1 MKPRI
6 KLALG
11 SYDRHGPLLEGAIDH
26 PLFDFEFLEV
36 DPRQGRHERF
46 LQDFEFDACEL
57 SFSSYVVAVDQGVPV
72 HAVPIFPRRLFSQ
85 SQMYKN
91 LKSGI
96 NSPQD
101 LAGKRIGL
109 SSYQNTLGVRAKGDL
124 NHVYGVPWKSVTWVV
139 AGEDVVKVEIPK
151 DVKLERA
158 KNMEEIEQEFVKGSI
173 HALFVSRIPS
183 PLLEGNPNVGR
194 FFADPAIEEERY
206 LREQGYFPIMH
217 VLAFKREL
225 NERHPELP
233 KALFELFEQAR
244 RKALQRWND
253 PNWSLLLWGRRE
265 LERQE
270 RVYTVDPWRNGLEFN
285 RMNIERFALHSY
297 EQGLSRRQWA
307 PEDLFVAINDDGG
320 ESLSLPQASA
330 SPKHPS

>member
-6 KLALG
+6 KLAMG

-57 SFSSYVVAVDQGVPV
+57 SFSSYVVAKDQSVPV

-96 NSPQD
+96 NSPKD

-124 NHVYGVPWKSVTWVV
+124 AHFYGVPWKSVTWV
-139 AGEDVVKVEIPK
+139 AAADDVVKVDLPGDIRLEQAK
-151 DVKLERA
+151 DMA
-158 KNMEEIEQEFVKGSI
+158 AMEKEFIDGTLQ
-173 HALFVSRIPS
+173 ALFVSRLPRS
-183 PLLEGNPNVGR
+183 FLDGNPNVSR
-194 FFADPAIEEERY
+194 LFSDPAVEEERY
-206 LREQGYFPIMH
+206 LQEEGYFPIMH
-217 VLAFKREL
+217 VLAFKQEL
-225 NERHPELP
+225 SQHYPELAG
-233 KALFELFEQAR
+233 ALFELFEQAR

-253 PNWSLLLWGRRE
+253 PNWSMLLWGRRE
-265 LERQE
+265 LERQKKAFQ
-270 RVYTVDPWRNGLEFN
+270 VDPWRNGLDSN
-285 RMNIERFALHSY
+285 RKNIECFALYSY
-297 EQGLSRRQWA
+297 EQGLSRRQWT
-307 PEDLFVAINDDGG
+307 PEELFVPINDNDR
-320 ESLSLPQASA
+320 Q
-330 SPKHPS
+330 SPS